1 MTRTLF
7 LTFKPRHHFSAFDGH
22 YSVRCAFQYS
32 SARSSKRNQLAQVKR
47 NQGLLGFTHGLVVTF
62 GKNQRGTCN
71 RQRDPRRES
80 CCQPSKIPQAAA
92 CPLFSICALPICG
105 FSFVAP
111 PVFYQGS
118 LYLEFGGYVRAV
130 PPLEAS
136 AFLSEFG
143 GFCARGPSS
152 SEG

>member
-1 MTRTLF
+1 M
-7 LTFKPRHHFSAFDGH
+7 SAG
-22 YSVRCAFQYS
+22 S
-32 SARSSKRNQLAQVKR
+32 
-47 NQGLLGFTHGLVVTF
+47 GLLGFTHGLVVTL

-71 RQRDPRRES
+71 ETQGGKAAVSHLKYLRQRH
-80 CCQPSKIPQAAA
+80 AHYF
-92 CPLFSICALPICG
+92 LFPIYILPICG